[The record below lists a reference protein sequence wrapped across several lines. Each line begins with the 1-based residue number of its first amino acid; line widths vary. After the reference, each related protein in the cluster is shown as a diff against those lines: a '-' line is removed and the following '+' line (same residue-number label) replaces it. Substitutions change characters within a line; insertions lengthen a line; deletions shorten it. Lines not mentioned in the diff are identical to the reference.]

1 MARASAK
8 FRADEPGGFVVEQ
21 VYMTSLG
28 LPRRSGLNVMLA
40 AGGLLAIVI
49 AVLMVGGTL
58 ILRYEPSTLDYAQIL
73 TGPGADHLLGT
84 DALGRDLLAR
94 IVYGGYNSLFIGAC
108 VMLTTAFAGTLIGLV
123 AGTMPRLDGLLMR
136 LMDVLMGFPALL
148 LALAIL
154 AALGNTAVNVVLALS
169 LVYTPRTARIVRG
182 DALVLSQL
190 PYVEAAKSIGASRWR
205 ILFVHILPGI
215 VPALVVQETFLFAYA
230 ILGEAGLSF
239 VGLGLQPPNPSWGN
253 ILGEARASFQQA
265 WWLVVF
271 PGFTLALTVLAL
283 NLIGDGLGQA
293 IDPKRRN
300 L

>member
-1 MARASAK
+1 MTTIALPKRSALNLMLIAGLSLALLMALLLGIS
-8 FRADEPGGFVVEQ
+8 
-21 VYMTSLG
+21 TLSLQHK
-28 LPRRSGLNVMLA
+28 PNA
-40 AGGLLAIVI
+40 
-49 AVLMVGGTL
+49 
-58 ILRYEPSTLDYAQIL
+58 LDYAAIL
-73 TGPGADHLLGT
+73 TGPSDSHPLGT

-94 IVYGGYNSLFIGAC
+94 IIYGGYNSLFIGAC
-108 VMLTTAFAGTLIGLV
+108 VMLATTLAGTVIGLI
-123 AGTMPRLDGLLMR
+123 AGTTPRLDGLLMR
-136 LMDVLMGFPALL
+136 IMDVLMGFPALL

-154 AALGNTAVNVVLALS
+154 AALGNTAFNVVLALS

-182 DALVLSQL
+182 EALVLSQL
-190 PYVEAAKSIGASRWR
+190 PYVEAARSIGASRWR
-205 ILFVHILPGI
+205 ILFVHVLPGI

-271 PGFTLALTVLAL
+271 PGLALGLTVLSL

-293 IDPKRRN
+293 LDPKRRN
-300 L
+300 I

>member
-1 MARASAK
+1 
-8 FRADEPGGFVVEQ
+8 
-21 VYMTSLG
+21 MTMITLSRR
-28 LPRRSGLNVMLA
+28 PRLNLMLM
-40 AGGLLAIVI
+40 AGGSLAIVI
-49 AVLMVGGTL
+49 AVLLVLGALTL
-58 ILRYEPSTLDYAQIL
+58 QHAPNALDYAFIL
-73 TGPGADHLLGT
+73 TGPSDAHPLGT
-84 DALGRDLLAR
+84 DALGRDLLSR
-94 IVYGGYNSLFIGAC
+94 IIYGGYNSLYIGAC
-108 VMLTTAFAGTLIGLV
+108 VMLATTIAGTAIGLV
-123 AGTMPRLDGLLMR
+123 AGTTPRLDGLFMR
-136 LMDVLMGFPALL
+136 IMDVLMGFPALL

-182 DALVLSQL
+182 EALVLSQQ
-190 PYVEAAKSIGASRWR
+190 PYVEAARSIGASRWR

-271 PGFTLALTVLAL
+271 PGLALGLTVLSL
-283 NLIGDGLGQA
+283 NLLGDGLGQA
-293 IDPKRRN
+293 LDPKRRN
-300 L
+300 N

>member
-1 MARASAK
+1 
-8 FRADEPGGFVVEQ
+8 
-21 VYMTSLG
+21 MTSVG
-28 LPRRSGLNVMLA
+28 LPRRSGLNIMLA
-40 AGGLLAIVI
+40 TGGILAVVI
-49 AVLMVGGTL
+49 AVLMIGGTL
-58 ILRYEPSTLDYAQIL
+58 ILRYGPSTLDYAQIL
-73 TGPGADHLLGT
+73 TGPSADHLLGT

-108 VMLTTAFAGTLIGLV
+108 VMLTTALVGTLIGLV

-230 ILGEAGLSF
+230 ILGEA
-239 VGLGLQPPNPSWGN
+239 
-253 ILGEARASFQQA
+253 RASFQQA

-271 PGFTLALTVLAL
+271 PGFALALTVLAL

>member
-1 MARASAK
+1 
-8 FRADEPGGFVVEQ
+8 
-21 VYMTSLG
+21 
-28 LPRRSGLNVMLA
+28 MLA

>member
-1 MARASAK
+1 MTIVGQPKQSA
-8 FRADEPGGFVVEQ
+8 
-21 VYMTSLG
+21 
-28 LPRRSGLNVMLA
+28 LNLMLV
-40 AGGLLAIVI
+40 AGSALAVVI
-49 AVLMVGGTL
+49 AALMALGTL
-58 ILRYEPSTLDYAQIL
+58 ALRHDPSMLDYAQIL
-73 TGPGADHLLGT
+73 TGPSADHPLGT

-94 IVYGGYNSLFIGAC
+94 IIYGGYNSLFIGAC
-108 VMLTTAFAGTLIGLV
+108 VMATTTVAGTVIGLV
-123 AGTMPRLDGLLMR
+123 AGTMPRLDGPLMR

-154 AALGNTAVNVVLALS
+154 AALGNTAFNVVLALS
-169 LVYTPRTARIVRG
+169 LVYTPRTGRIVRG
-182 DALVLSQL
+182 DALVLNQL

-215 VPALVVQETFLFAYA
+215 IPALVVQETFLFAYA

-265 WWLVVF
+265 WWLIIF
-271 PGFTLALTVLAL
+271 PGFALAFTVLAL
-283 NLIGDGLGQA
+283 NLLGDGLGQA

>member
-1 MARASAK
+1 
-8 FRADEPGGFVVEQ
+8 
-21 VYMTSLG
+21 MTSLA
-28 LPRRSGLNVMLA
+28 LRRPSALNLMLV
-40 AGGLLAIVI
+40 AGGLLALIIV
-49 AVLMVGGTL
+49 ALLVLGTL
-58 ILRYEPSTLDYAQIL
+58 ALRYEPNVLDYAQIL
-73 TGPGADHLLGT
+73 TGPSADHLLGT

-94 IVYGGYNSLFIGAC
+94 IIYGGYNSLFIGAC
-108 VMLTTAFAGTLIGLV
+108 VMVTTAVVGTMIGLV
-123 AGTMPRLDGLLMR
+123 AGTTPRLDGLLMR

-271 PGFTLALTVLAL
+271 PGCALAFTVLAL

>member
-1 MARASAK
+1 LARASAK